1 MCWTWCLGM
10 RLGSLGVLDLA
21 SRYETRPLGVLDL
34 VSRYETRVTWCVGLG
49 V

>member
-21 SRYETRPLGVLDL
+21 SRYETR
-34 VSRYETRVTWCVGLG
+34 VTWCVGLG